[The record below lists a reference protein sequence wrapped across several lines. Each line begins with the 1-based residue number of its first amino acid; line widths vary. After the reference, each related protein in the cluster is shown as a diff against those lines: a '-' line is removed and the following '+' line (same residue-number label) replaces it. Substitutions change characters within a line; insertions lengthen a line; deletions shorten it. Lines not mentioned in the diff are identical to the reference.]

1 MIISLKTYQM
11 EIIEPLKLLFI
22 IVMFFVSYK
31 YINDPPPAITF
42 DEEEPEEKIQDKQ
55 EAP

>member
-42 DEEEPEEKIQDKQ
+42 DEE
-55 EAP
+55 